1 MDFVS
6 CFIAIKADA
15 MLVQTTF
22 AEVWNHPKF
31 GEKKQCWL
39 KLRQFVLVPLDRV
52 KVPFMISCK
61 FLFQI
66 ETLNFQGL
74 K

>member
-1 MDFVS
+1 MDGIFFQKSTGTKNKTLELLANLTVKLQTNEQMDFVS

-31 GEKKQCWL
+31 GEK
-39 KLRQFVLVPLDRV
+39 
-52 KVPFMISCK
+52 S
-61 FLFQI
+61 
-66 ETLNFQGL
+66 NAG
-74 K
+74 